1 MDTIKDTK
9 NDEKNNEKNNTN
21 IVNSSD
27 DIKKNKSEGDL
38 SQILNTSKVDNSDNK
53 YKKHK
58 KYSKPME
65 LTELE
70 HRTSILNKKR
80 RSVPTK
86 SEIVDDIIPF
96 LDKEAKNIYCKTWN
110 KLEKGQRLNRINI
123 FIDDLLKNKLL
134 PEDKCKRLKAII
146 HNHINNGKLNKN
158 TDVEYCQEGT
168 CILSIKGLTIDEK
181 TKTFKMI
188 IEKSKKTKQSGKS
201 KTNIDRFI
209 RS

>member
-1 MDTIKDTK
+1 NVKDDLSNVKDDLSTIL
-9 NDEKNNEKNNTN
+9 NTDN
-21 IVNSSD
+21 IVNP
-27 DIKKNKSEGDL
+27 E
-38 SQILNTSKVDNSDNK
+38 NK
-53 YKKHK
+53 YKKNK

-86 SEIVDDIIPF
+86 SEIVDDIIPYIE
-96 LDKEAKNIYCKTWN
+96 KETENMFCKTWN
-110 KLEKGQRLNRINI
+110 KLEKGQRLNRVNY

-134 PEDKCKRLKAII
+134 PEDKCKRLKIII

-168 CILSIKGLTIDEK
+168 CILSIKGLTISEDN
-181 TKTFKMI
+181 KTFQMK

>member
-1 MDTIKDTK
+1 MDTIKD
-9 NDEKNNEKNNTN
+9 NKNNNKNN
-21 IVNSSD
+21 IKIENSNN

-38 SQILNTSKVDNSDNK
+38 SQILNTSNADNLENK

-96 LDKEAKNIYCKTWN
+96 IDNETKNIYCKTWN

-123 FIDDLLKNKLL
+123 FIDDLFKNNLL

-168 CILSIKGLTIDEK
+168 CILSIKGLTINEK
-181 TKTFKMI
+181 TKTFQMK